1 MQELL
6 GQLSCPWEDSRTADR
21 YGWTQSDTGL
31 AGRDPEDTTLSSP
44 TPMAIC
50 NFFMPSSLLGVAEGE
65 HKGGYLVLTD
75 LPSSPPDSGLYQTSV
90 YDIWP

>member
-1 MQELL
+1 MAGHSLTQDWRAETLRI
-6 GQLSCPWEDSRTADR
+6 QLYPPP
-21 YGWTQSDTGL
+21 L
-31 AGRDPEDTTLSSP
+31 P
-44 TPMAIC
+44 PMAIC